1 MKKKLREM
9 YLETVRKL
17 AAAFSVEGRG
27 ALVKMQQIEVNALFI
42 EKMGE
47 LNTVNEKLAA
57 FPHDELSQCRKAK
70 LQCEIKDMVGYMREH
85 FGGKGK
91 DRGHER

>member
-1 MKKKLREM
+1 MKKNLHQM
-9 YLETVRKL
+9 YLETIRRL
-17 AAAFSVEGRG
+17 DAAYAVGGRD
-27 ALVKMQQIEVNALFI
+27 ALGKMQQIEVNALFT

-47 LNTVNEKLAA
+47 WNTVNEKLAA

-70 LQCEIKDMVGYMREH
+70 LQREIKDMVEYMREH
-85 FGGKGK
+85 YKGK